1 MTFADFDRLTY
12 LTDFFEL
19 IEYNLEIWKEC
30 SAQFEQNF
38 QALQKLC
45 EENDIGV
52 DFELSECGF
61 DQNSLWLI
69 DFCRNVPDK
78 ANKIF
83 LKEFVKKKYK
93 DEGMELPERFERNI
107 LIYIKANGEVV
118 GFPQSIKRFL
128 VGFVNGLFRQKWYC
142 VVVTRRITIMKI

>member
-1 MTFADFDRLTY
+1 MQEKDIQRLAFLSLCGEKDKKILTGKQKMTFADFDRLTY

-52 DFELSECGF
+52 DFELSECDF

-93 DEGMELPERFERNI
+93 DEGMEFPERFE
-107 LIYIKANGEVV
+107 
-118 GFPQSIKRFL
+118 
-128 VGFVNGLFRQKWYC
+128 
-142 VVVTRRITIMKI
+142 KI